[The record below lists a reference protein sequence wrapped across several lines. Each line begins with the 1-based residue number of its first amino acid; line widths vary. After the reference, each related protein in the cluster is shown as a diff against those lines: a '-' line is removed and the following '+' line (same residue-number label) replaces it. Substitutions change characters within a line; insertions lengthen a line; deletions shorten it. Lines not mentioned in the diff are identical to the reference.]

1 LIVGPSLGGFIVAKL
16 AWQWIFWINVPI
28 GIVAIWL
35 SKRHLPESHGQS
47 NPINLVD
54 NALVILAMAGVIWAL
69 SATTSSSN
77 FAQLGLIFVI
87 ALLSLGCGAWF
98 IYRQAHE
105 DLPMM
110 PLSLFQE
117 RTFSGGNLATACL
130 YGSMYGVVFFLPQY
144 LQVSQQSTALV
155 AGLELLPWTGTL
167 VIVAPFAGRAVD
179 QFGDRWIATL
189 GLLCQGVGYL
199 LIAVF
204 VHKNYE
210 WFVLPL
216 MLAGVGLSM
225 AGPALQKA
233 VIGAVPRAM
242 IGKASGIYNVFRLLG
257 GALGTTLAVMVF
269 YQFRGVNF
277 ASGFQATMVGTAAI
291 SLLGVVWSSRLRVGQ
306 RENM

>member
-1 LIVGPSLGGFIVAKL
+1 
-16 AWQWIFWINVPI
+16 
-28 GIVAIWL
+28 
-35 SKRHLPESHGQS
+35 
-47 NPINLVD
+47 
-54 NALVILAMAGVIWAL
+54 
-69 SATTSSSN
+69 
-77 FAQLGLIFVI
+77 
-87 ALLSLGCGAWF
+87 
-98 IYRQAHE
+98 
-105 DLPMM
+105 
-110 PLSLFQE
+110 
-117 RTFSGGNLATACL
+117 
-130 YGSMYGVVFFLPQY
+130 
-144 LQVSQQSTALV
+144 
-155 AGLELLPWTGTL
+155 LLPWTGTL